1 MIKDLQG
8 ILSRSA
14 KSAKKSVIRELLKLT
29 QRPEI
34 ISFAGGLPAPES
46 FPLDILSDLATEVL
60 KKDGVAACQYST
72 TEGDNGLR
80 KALIEKYRRDEGLE
94 LAMENIIITTSS
106 QQALDFLGRVF
117 VDPGDAVICGLPT
130 YLGGLQAFNA
140 YGAQM
145 HGVKLDEQGMRPD
158 HLKAKLE
165 ELKKAGRKPKFIYT
179 IPDFQ
184 NPAGITMPESRRK
197 EIIAVAHEYDVLVVE
212 DSPYRELRF
221 EGKNP
226 KMIYQLDGTE
236 QVLVLGTFSK
246 IFVPGFRIGW
256 IVGNKDILDKFVTV
270 KQSADLCTSS
280 FVQKIA
286 ALYLSQGHF
295 EKNLQRVIAMY
306 REKRDAMLEALEK
319 HMPAGVT
326 WTHPEG
332 GLFLFVNLPEGMDA
346 EKIFPKAI
354 EKNVAYVLGSVFHCD
369 GTGRNTMRL
378 NFSFASK
385 EQNAEGIRR
394 LAEVVKE
401 AMGSK

>member
-80 KALIEKYRRDEGLE
+80 KALIEKYRKDEGLE

-140 YGAQM
+140 YGAVM
-145 HGVKLDEQGMRPD
+145 HGIKLDEHGMRAD
-158 HLKAKLE
+158 LLKAKLE
-165 ELKKAGRKPKFIYT
+165 ELKKAGKKPKFIYT
-179 IPDFQ
+179 VPDFQ
-184 NPAGITMPESRRK
+184 NPAGITMPEARRK
-197 EIIAVAHEYDVLVVE
+197 EIIALAHEYDVLVVE

-221 EGKNP
+221 EGKSQ
-226 KMIYQLDGTE
+226 KMLYQLDGKE

-256 IVGNKDILDKFVTV
+256 IIGNKDILDKFVTV

-280 FVQKIA
+280 FNQKIA

-295 EKNLQRVIAMY
+295 DRNIQRVIAMY
-306 REKRDAMLEALEK
+306 REKRDAMLAALKE
-319 HMPAGVT
+319 HMPKGVS
-326 WTHPEG
+326 WTMPEG
-332 GLFLFVNLPEGMDA
+332 GLFLFITLPGGMDA
-346 EKIFPKAI
+346 EKLFPKAI

-369 GTGRNTMRL
+369 GSGRDTMRL
-378 NFSFASK
+378 NFSFAPK
-385 EQNAEGIRR
+385 EKNVEGIRR
-394 LAEVVKE
+394 LAEVIKE
-401 AMGSK
+401 EMKG

>member
-1 MIKDLQG
+1 MINDLQG

-80 KALIEKYRRDEGLE
+80 KALIEKYHRDEGLE

-106 QQALDFLGRVF
+106 QQALDFLGRVLI
-117 VDPGDAVICGLPT
+117 DPGDAVICGLPT
-130 YLGGLQAFNA
+130 YLGGLQAFTA
-140 YGAQM
+140 YGAVM
-145 HGVKLDEQGMRPD
+145 HGIKLDEHGMRAD
-158 HLKAKLE
+158 LLKAKLE
-165 ELKKAGRKPKFIYT
+165 ELKKAGKKPKFIYT
-179 IPDFQ
+179 VPDFQ

-197 EIIAVAHEYDVLVVE
+197 EIIAIAHEYDVLVVE

-221 EGKNP
+221 EGKSQ
-226 KMIYQLDGTE
+226 KMLYQLDGKE

-256 IVGNKDILDKFVTV
+256 IIGNKDILDKFVTV

-280 FVQKIA
+280 FNQKIA

-295 EKNLQRVIAMY
+295 DRNIQRVIAMY
-306 REKRDAMLEALEK
+306 REKRDAMLEALEQY
-319 HMPAGVT
+319 MPKGVT
-326 WTHPEG
+326 WTSPEG
-332 GLFLFVNLPEGMDA
+332 GLFLFVTLPNGMDA
-346 EKIFPKAI
+346 EKLFSKAI

-369 GTGRNTMRL
+369 GSGRDTMRL
-378 NFSFASK
+378 NFSFAPK
-385 EQNAEGIRR
+385 EKNVEGIRR
-394 LAEVVKE
+394 LAEVIKE
-401 AMGSK
+401 AMKG